1 MAGFVP
7 AIEIADDENL
17 LGVGRP
23 YGELRAHC
31 VAVGN
36 DVGTEL
42 VVEPKVTALIKKV
55 DIVVGEQI
63 HSCLSDG

>member
-1 MAGFVP
+1 MARFVP

-23 YGELRAHC
+23 YGELGAQR

-36 DVGTEL
+36 DVGAEL
-42 VVEPKVTALIKKV
+42 VVKPKVTAFIKKI